1 MTLALV
7 LAGGGVAGIAWETGF
22 LLGVQDESL
31 PTVTRLLGADVLL
44 GTSAGSTV
52 AAQISSGACLE
63 DLFARQVSEDT
74 DEITPGVDIDEL
86 MTLFEEAAADTGAS
100 VAEQRRRIG
109 QRAVSAPTVAPQVRR
124 AVIQKRLPSH
134 EWPDRPL
141 KITAIDVAT
150 GERVIFDRNR
160 GVGLVDAVAASCAV
174 PVVWPPVTIGHR
186 QFMDG
191 GVGSSANV
199 DAVADCETVVMLA
212 PMAEPGVSPFGR
224 SLADELLQHR
234 AGPAV
239 GIFADDASTAAFG
252 RNPLDPDCRVP
263 SAIAGREQGRRTA
276 EELAA
281 FLGGQGSVSGARNAR
296 RNNTTVVGWRDDYGL
311 GVCGSG

>member
-31 PTVTRLLGADVLL
+31 PTATRLLGADVLL

-124 AVIQKRLPSH
+124 AVIEKRLPSH

-150 GERVIFDRNR
+150 GERAIFDRNS
-160 GVGLVDAVAASCAV
+160 GVALVDAVAASCAV

-199 DAVADCETVVMLA
+199 DAVADYETVVVLA
-212 PMAEPGVSPFGR
+212 PTAEPGVSPFGR